1 MAAMQSHLLIVEQ
14 RQAELESAIGKAEK
28 RLKKSEDELS
38 LQLAEVEQ
46 RLCAS
51 LDSSLGRHNEQLRTA
66 LHGVLELLTKEE
78 ERRVALEEA
87 MEHRAAVNERAW
99 RAELLAA
106 FRAAEASIQASLG
119 IATTRAEDLSTA
131 VDARLAGLTL
141 QGDTLAEELEALRRA
156 ASETDARVAT
166 AAEEIAQRTEAST
179 AEYELQLGRLRSAID
194 EASAAAA
201 AERAFADGA
210 ARRLEL
216 AHEVALDEQIA
227 AARVTISLLRSEL
240 VRSDAAADGAAGAI
254 AEARGALA
262 TAQEALHGA
271 AGGTVEAV
279 TALVRGATTTTAA
292 VAAAMAS
299 GPTAAVAAAMASGPT
314 AAVAA
319 AMASGPASE
328 SNGQVRTIA
337 FDVRGGVAASAT
349 TVSGARSPGREAP
362 LHPLDPRRTPL
373 GAQHGA
379 LDAQHGALDPRRTPL
394 GAQHGALDAQHGA
407 LDPRRTP
414 LGAQHGALDA
424 QHGALDPRRTPLGA
438 QHGALDAQHGA
449 LVDASVADGISPLK
463 AATPPT
469 TARGPALSQ
478 RAVDELTRATDAL
491 CEQSAALGVRVKEVE
506 ASVAGAV
513 EAAQDE
519 TSRAA
524 RIETALALLE
534 PQLHALHAS
543 VAHFERAWP
552 RVTAERNAAQE
563 EAARHRFD
571 AQGMRTQLSE
581 LTSAHARL
589 EREMELAA
597 AERLEYAESWL

>member
-141 QGDTLAEELEALRRA
+141 QGDALAEELEALRRA

-166 AAEEIAQRTEAST
+166 AAEEMAQRTEAST

-216 AHEVALDEQIA
+216 AHEVALDEQIG

-240 VRSDAAADGAAGAI
+240 VRSDAAAEGAAGAI

-299 GPTAAVAAAMASGPT
+299 GP
-314 AAVAA
+314 
-319 AMASGPASE
+319 ASE

-337 FDVRGGVAASAT
+337 FDVRGVVAASAT
-349 TVSGARSPGREAP
+349 TASGARSPGREAP
-362 LHPLDPRRTPL
+362 LHP
-373 GAQHGA
+373 
-379 LDAQHGALDPRRTPL
+379 
-394 GAQHGALDAQHGA
+394 
-407 LDPRRTP
+407 
-414 LGAQHGALDA
+414 
-424 QHGALDPRRTPLGA
+424 LDPRRTPLGA

>member
-1 MAAMQSHLLIVEQ
+1 
-14 RQAELESAIGKAEK
+14 
-28 RLKKSEDELS
+28 
-38 LQLAEVEQ
+38 
-46 RLCAS
+46 
-51 LDSSLGRHNEQLRTA
+51 
-66 LHGVLELLTKEE
+66 
-78 ERRVALEEA
+78 
-87 MEHRAAVNERAW
+87 
-99 RAELLAA
+99 
-106 FRAAEASIQASLG
+106 
-119 IATTRAEDLSTA
+119 
-131 VDARLAGLTL
+131 
-141 QGDTLAEELEALRRA
+141 
-156 ASETDARVAT
+156 
-166 AAEEIAQRTEAST
+166 
-179 AEYELQLGRLRSAID
+179 
-194 EASAAAA
+194 
-201 AERAFADGA
+201 
-210 ARRLEL
+210 
-216 AHEVALDEQIA
+216 
-227 AARVTISLLRSEL
+227 
-240 VRSDAAADGAAGAI
+240 
-254 AEARGALA
+254 
-262 TAQEALHGA
+262 
-271 AGGTVEAV
+271 
-279 TALVRGATTTTAA
+279 VRGATTT
-292 VAAAMAS
+292 
-299 GPTAAVAAAMASGPT
+299 T

-328 SNGQVRTIA
+328 SNGQVQTIA
-337 FDVRGGVAASAT
+337 FDVRGVVAASAT

-362 LHPLDPRRTPL
+362 LHP
-373 GAQHGA
+373 
-379 LDAQHGALDPRRTPL
+379 
-394 GAQHGALDAQHGA
+394 
-407 LDPRRTP
+407 
-414 LGAQHGALDA
+414 
-424 QHGALDPRRTPLGA
+424 LDPRRTPLGA

>member
-1 MAAMQSHLLIVEQ
+1 MYLHLLFHLRALGCGIGDYTSDANSSDPFMAAMQSHLLIVEQ

-51 LDSSLGRHNEQLRTA
+51 LNSSLGRHNEQLRTA

-141 QGDTLAEELEALRRA
+141 QGDALAEELEALRRA

-166 AAEEIAQRTEAST
+166 AAEEMAQRTEAST

-216 AHEVALDEQIA
+216 AHEVALDEQIG

-299 GPTAAVAAAMASGPT
+299 GP
-314 AAVAA
+314 
-319 AMASGPASE
+319 ASE

-337 FDVRGGVAASAT
+337 FDVRGVVAASAT
-349 TVSGARSPGREAP
+349 TASGARSPGREAP

-424 QHGALDPRRTPLGA
+424 QHGAF
-438 QHGALDAQHGA
+438 
-449 LVDASVADGISPLK
+449 VDASVADGISPLK

-571 AQGMRTQLSE
+571 AQGMRAQLSE

-597 AERLEYAESWL
+597 AERLEYAELALMASDDL

>member
-141 QGDTLAEELEALRRA
+141 QGDALAEELEALRRA

-166 AAEEIAQRTEAST
+166 AAEEMAQRTEAST

-216 AHEVALDEQIA
+216 AHEVALDEQID

-240 VRSDAAADGAAGAI
+240 VRSDAAAEGAAGAI

-299 GPTAAVAAAMASGPT
+299 GP
-314 AAVAA
+314 
-319 AMASGPASE
+319 ASE

-337 FDVRGGVAASAT
+337 FDVRGVVAASAT

-362 LHPLDPRRTPL
+362 LHP
-373 GAQHGA
+373 
-379 LDAQHGALDPRRTPL
+379 
-394 GAQHGALDAQHGA
+394 

-571 AQGMRTQLSE
+571 AQGMRAQLSE

-597 AERLEYAESWL
+597 AERLEYAELALMASEDL

>member
-166 AAEEIAQRTEAST
+166 AAEEMAQRTEAST

-240 VRSDAAADGAAGAI
+240 VRSDAAAEGAAGAI

-299 GPTAAVAAAMASGPT
+299 GPAS
-314 AAVAA
+314 V
-319 AMASGPASE
+319 

-337 FDVRGGVAASAT
+337 FDVRGVVAASAT

-394 GAQHGALDAQHGA
+394 GAQHGALDAQHV
-407 LDPRRTP
+407 
-414 LGAQHGALDA
+414 
-424 QHGALDPRRTPLGA
+424 
-438 QHGALDAQHGA
+438 A

-491 CEQSAALGVRVKEVE
+491 CEQSAALGVCVKEVE

>member
-51 LDSSLGRHNEQLRTA
+51 LNSSLGRHNEQLRTA

-141 QGDTLAEELEALRRA
+141 QGDALAEELEALRRA

-166 AAEEIAQRTEAST
+166 AAEEMAQRTEAST

-216 AHEVALDEQIA
+216 AHEVALDEQIG

-240 VRSDAAADGAAGAI
+240 VRSDAAAEGAAGAI

-299 GPTAAVAAAMASGPT
+299 GP
-314 AAVAA
+314 
-319 AMASGPASE
+319 ASE

-337 FDVRGGVAASAT
+337 FDVRGVVAASAT
-349 TVSGARSPGREAP
+349 TASGARSPGREAP
-362 LHPLDPRRTPL
+362 LHP
-373 GAQHGA
+373 
-379 LDAQHGALDPRRTPL
+379 
-394 GAQHGALDAQHGA
+394 

-491 CEQSAALGVRVKEVE
+491 CEQSAELGVRVKEVE
-506 ASVAGAV
+506 ESVAGAV
-513 EAAQDE
+513 EAVQEE

-543 VAHFERAWP
+543 VAHFEKAWP

-563 EAARHRFD
+563 EAARQRFD
-571 AQGMRTQLSE
+571 AQGMRARLAE

-589 EREMELAA
+589 QREMELAA
-597 AERLEYAESWL
+597 AERLEYAELALIASDDL

>member
-51 LDSSLGRHNEQLRTA
+51 LNSSLGRHNEQLRTA

-106 FRAAEASIQASLG
+106 FRASEASIQASLG

-141 QGDTLAEELEALRRA
+141 HGDVLTEELEALRRA

-166 AAEEIAQRTEAST
+166 AAEEMAQRTEAST

-227 AARVTISLLRSEL
+227 AARVTISLLRTEL
-240 VRSDAAADGAAGAI
+240 VRSDAAAEGAAGAI

-299 GPTAAVAAAMASGPT
+299 GP
-314 AAVAA
+314 
-319 AMASGPASE
+319 ASE

-337 FDVRGGVAASAT
+337 FDVRGVVAASAT
-349 TVSGARSPGREAP
+349 TASGARSPGREAP
-362 LHPLDPRRTPL
+362 LHP
-373 GAQHGA
+373 
-379 LDAQHGALDPRRTPL
+379 
-394 GAQHGALDAQHGA
+394 

-491 CEQSAALGVRVKEVE
+491 CEQSAELGVRVKEVE
-506 ASVAGAV
+506 ESVAGAV
-513 EAAQDE
+513 EAAQEE

-543 VAHFERAWP
+543 VAHFEKAWP

-571 AQGMRTQLSE
+571 SQGMRARLAE

-589 EREMELAA
+589 QREMELAA
-597 AERLEYAESWL
+597 AERLEYAELALIASDDL

>member
-51 LDSSLGRHNEQLRTA
+51 LNSSLGRHNEQLRTA

-141 QGDTLAEELEALRRA
+141 QGDALAEELEALRRA

-166 AAEEIAQRTEAST
+166 AAEEMAQRTEAST

-216 AHEVALDEQIA
+216 AHEVALDEQIG

-240 VRSDAAADGAAGAI
+240 VRSDAAAEGAAGAI

-299 GPTAAVAAAMASGPT
+299 GP
-314 AAVAA
+314 
-319 AMASGPASE
+319 ASE

-337 FDVRGGVAASAT
+337 FDVRGVVAASAT
-349 TVSGARSPGREAP
+349 TASGARSPGREAP
-362 LHPLDPRRTPL
+362 LHP
-373 GAQHGA
+373 
-379 LDAQHGALDPRRTPL
+379 
-394 GAQHGALDAQHGA
+394 